1 MSFYDVHA
9 LDTQYSAS
17 YLQNILKR
25 NPTGVYHHSA
35 NNVGCVDEDV
45 HLEPC
50 CSDSS
55 SNADDSSIRN
65 AASDRQYSS
74 CADLR
79 ASQFSPEAC
88 SYDTLVEWLPR
99 IHTSL
104 FPYIQQFD
112 NVQELMNI
120 LTELAENDG
129 WNLQIRQAMRM
140 HTMELN
146 LHNSGKNCVM
156 CVLLCISQLTLFYQ
170 ILQFVS
176 QNRSGEKQ
184 AVRHRVKQLQDIGF
198 RC

>member
-9 LDTQYSAS
+9 LNTHIYPAS
-17 YLQNILKR
+17 NLDNILKR

-55 SNADDSSIRN
+55 SAADSSSRN

-74 CADLR
+74 CAELR

-88 SYDTLVEWLPR
+88 SNDTLVEWLPR
-99 IHTSL
+99 IHTAV

-112 NVQELMNI
+112 DVQELMDI
-120 LTELAENDG
+120 LTELTISDDL
-129 WNLQIRQAMRM
+129 NLKIRQAMRRE
-140 HTMELN
+140 TMELT
-146 LHNSGKNCVM
+146 LHNSGKHHVM
-156 CVLLCISQLTLFYQ
+156 CLMFYICQLT
-170 ILQFVS
+170 
-176 QNRSGEKQ
+176 
-184 AVRHRVKQLQDIGF
+184 
-198 RC
+198 RCHQT